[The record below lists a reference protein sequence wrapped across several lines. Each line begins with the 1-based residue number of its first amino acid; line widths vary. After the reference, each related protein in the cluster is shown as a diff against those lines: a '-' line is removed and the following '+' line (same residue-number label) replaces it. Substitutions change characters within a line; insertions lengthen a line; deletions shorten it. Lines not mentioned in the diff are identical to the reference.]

1 MRNLDEHSIIPA
13 VIERHA
19 AAPNQRAAEIMT
31 SLVTHLHEFAREVKL
46 TEREW
51 LEGITFLTECGQL
64 SDDQRQELI
73 LLSDVLGLSML
84 VIAQNQRKPPGCTE
98 ATVLGPFHVA
108 GAPRME
114 LGADVGRGAPG
125 EPCFVRGC
133 VRGPAGEPI
142 AGAEL
147 DVWQADETGLYD
159 VQRGA
164 GAPLRARAL
173 LRADA
178 QGRFHFRSIVAS
190 AYPIPH
196 DGPVGK
202 LLAALGRHPWRP
214 AHLHFLISAP
224 GYERLIT
231 HVFRD
236 GDRYLD
242 SDAVFGV
249 RSSLIARWERQTSAL
264 APDGSPMTAP
274 FYTLD
279 FDFVLNRASAG

>member
-1 MRNLDEHSIIPA
+1 MRNLDEHSITPA

-19 AAPNQRAAEIMT
+19 AAPNPRVAEILT
-31 SLVTHLHEFAREVKL
+31 SLVTHLHAFAREVKL
-46 TEREW
+46 TESEW
-51 LEGITFLTECGQL
+51 IEGIRFLTECGQL

-84 VIAQNQRKPPGCTE
+84 VIAQNQRKPRGCTE

-125 EPCFVRGC
+125 EPCFVQGS

-142 AGAEL
+142 PGAEL
-147 DVWQADETGLYD
+147 DVWQADESGLYD

-164 GAPLRARAL
+164 DAPLRARAL

-178 QGRFHFRSIVAS
+178 NGSFYFRSIVAS

-202 LLAALGRHPWRP
+202 LLAELGRHPWRP
-214 AHLHFLISAP
+214 AHLHFLITAP
-224 GYERLIT
+224 GYERLVT
-231 HVFRD
+231 HVFRE

-249 RSSLIARWERQTSAL
+249 RSSLIARWEHQTSAV
-264 APDGSPMTAP
+264 APDGSPMEQP
-274 FYTLD
+274 FYTLN
-279 FDFVLNRASAG
+279 FDFVLNRADVG